1 MKAAAIKEKKLIE
14 TIDINEAQSDPY
26 VIAQMKK

>member
-1 MKAAAIKEKKLIE
+1 MKAATIKEKKLIE

-26 VIAQMKK
+26 VINQIKK